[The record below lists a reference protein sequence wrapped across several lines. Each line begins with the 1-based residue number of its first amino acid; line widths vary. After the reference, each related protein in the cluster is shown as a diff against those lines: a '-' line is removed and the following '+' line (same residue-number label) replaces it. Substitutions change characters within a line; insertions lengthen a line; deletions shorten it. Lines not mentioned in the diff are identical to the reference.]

1 MHKEAKIALSKKI
14 ERFQSSGSLQ
24 YVAKVG
30 NKNKDIFEI
39 NSKLTKKCNR
49 PTSKTFLCNNKDPK
63 STSLSRDGEN

>member
-39 NSKLTKKCNR
+39 NSKLTKNAIDQQAKPFYVTIKIQNQHH
-49 PTSKTFLCNNKDPK
+49 
-63 STSLSRDGEN
+63 